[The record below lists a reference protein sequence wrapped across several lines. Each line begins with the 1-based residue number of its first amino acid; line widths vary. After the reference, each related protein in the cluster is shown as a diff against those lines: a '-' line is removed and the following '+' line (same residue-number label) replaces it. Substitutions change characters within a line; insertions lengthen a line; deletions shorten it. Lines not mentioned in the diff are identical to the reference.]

1 MKKVFLGAILVVGIL
16 VVAFFILNSYIYNEK
31 QSDTDGTVQT
41 SLAGEYICLP
51 PKDRTVPLDEC
62 AAGLLTDN
70 GYYAIDL
77 GLLSGDTPA
86 LTEGNRLT
94 ANGIITPIE
103 NLSTDYWDRFPVI
116 GIFSVTDSL
125 QIEEDTQ
132 GPAVTIYNGVLPCAS
147 CEGIDTTITLT
158 ASSSENTAGTYVLTE
173 TYLGEDNPIV
183 RTTGEWYIESR
194 EDARYLVLQNVS
206 EDVSMYTYRFESGD
220 RIRFAGLDGSA
231 LDSDLPYDLSRV
243 QSALTSVNGILDQE
257 WIWTYTELGDG
268 RRVEAPTGDQFV
280 LRLGSDGRYQSSTDC
295 NAISGEFALEGE
307 VVSFGPALSTRM
319 FCEGSQ
325 EAVYTN
331 DLLLTNS
338 YVINGHVLRFNL
350 DRDYGVMYFEAR

>member
-1 MKKVFLGAILVVGIL
+1 MKKVFLGAVLVIGVLI
-16 VVAFFILNSYIYNEK
+16 ATFFILNSYIYNEK
-31 QSDTDGTVQT
+31 QADTEGTVQA
-41 SLAGEYICLP
+41 SKEGEYICLP
-51 PKDRTVPLDEC
+51 PKDQTMPLDEC
-62 AAGLLTDN
+62 AAGLLTEE

-77 GLLSGDTPA
+77 GLLSGEVPA
-86 LTEGNRLT
+86 LVEGQRLS
-94 ANGIITPIE
+94 ANGIVTPIE

-125 QIEEDTQ
+125 QIQEDTQ

-158 ASSSENTAGTYVLTE
+158 ASSSLNTGGTYVLTE
-173 TYLGEDNPIV
+173 TYLGEDDAIV
-183 RTTGEWYIESR
+183 RTSGEWYIETR
-194 EDARYLVLQNVS
+194 DDARYLVLLNVS
-206 EDVSMYTYRFESGD
+206 EEVGAYEYRFESED

-231 LDSDLPYDLSRV
+231 LASDLPYDLTRT
-243 QSALTSVNGILDQE
+243 QSALTAVRGVLDQE
-257 WIWTYTELGDG
+257 WAWTYTELKDG
-268 RRVEAPTGDQFV
+268 TRVEAPSGEEFILT
-280 LRLGSDGRYQSSTDC
+280 LGSDGRYQSSTDC

-319 FCEGSQ
+319 FCEGSL
-325 EAVYTN
+325 ETVYTN

-338 YVINGHVLRFNL
+338 YVINGPILRLNL